1 MGLMDFFEKRRQ
13 EKSFQRQ
20 LKAKEKLEK
29 IESRAFTFER
39 EAELVSGIKKQKEKI
54 RKSKRKIFESSPVFA
69 AIEKMQSGARQFH
82 QFQQGLAGPRRRKGK
97 TKKQRRKVKFHER
110 IRREEEIG
118 GGSDFF

>member
-13 EKSFQRQ
+13 GKSFQRQ

-29 IESRAFTFER
+29 LESRAFTFER

-82 QFQQGLAGPRRRKGK
+82 QFQQGSAGPRRKKGK
-97 TKKQRRKVKFHER
+97 TKKQKGKVKFHER
-110 IRREEEIG
+110 IRREEEIF
-118 GGSDFF
+118 GGSDSF